1 MKYVLAALIFVAS
14 PAFGMIYSWTDSQG
28 IAHYT
33 NKEYEIPARYRARVK
48 ARFPEATGLGT
59 PQPNLQT
66 NTVPLEPLSS
76 VRLGKQDSQPPVVV
90 TEPHNNVNKRNTRRE
105 RRARKSTSEEE

>member
-1 MKYVLAALIFVAS
+1 MKYVLASLIFVAS

-33 NKEYEIPARYRARVK
+33 NKEYEIPARYRSRVK
-48 ARFPEATGLGT
+48 ARFPEAADSVT

-66 NTVPLEPLSS
+66 STVPPEPLTS
-76 VRLGKQDSQPPVVV
+76 VRLGKPDSQPPVVS
-90 TEPHNNVNKRNTRRE
+90 TEPQNNVTKRGSRRE
-105 RRARKSTSEEE
+105 KRARRSTSEEE